1 MFSIPNFV
9 PLKMFSFDNSFDS
22 IHRSDKRAKQV
33 ELQQRPISLFKESF
47 EQRRGEYSGRDKN
60 ENFLSLLSFID
71 SAKRCEKTQGMLIFL
86 LFLLFY
92 IYSCGGQAL
101 ATEQSAPRRLF
112 GNFLSKSHFARNHLS
127 FFEKSYEQFDFEN
140 FSIFRDRRRWCTFF
154 SSRHALLAQRMRNFG
169 PIQAY

>member
-1 MFSIPNFV
+1 MFSMPNFV

-71 SAKRCEKTQGMLIFL
+71 SAKRCEKT
-86 LFLLFY
+86 
-92 IYSCGGQAL
+92 
-101 ATEQSAPRRLF
+101 
-112 GNFLSKSHFARNHLS
+112 
-127 FFEKSYEQFDFEN
+127 
-140 FSIFRDRRRWCTFF
+140 
-154 SSRHALLAQRMRNFG
+154 
-169 PIQAY
+169 